1 MSNVNTHYQNQVAD
15 LLGQIRA
22 HQGEPSNRAD
32 LIHSD
37 TPGVGGIGHVNELGK
52 GNFATYMA
60 DAFNGVNDTQQASA
74 ELKNAY
80 ERGEDVPLTDVVL
93 SMQKASIGF
102 EATLQVRNKLIR
114 AYEDIMNMPV

>member
-1 MSNVNTHYQNQVAD
+1 MSSVNTHYQNQVAD

-32 LIHSD
+32 LIRSD
-37 TPGVGGIGHVNELGK
+37 TPGVGGIGHVNEPSK

-74 ELKNAY
+74 DLKNAY

>member
-1 MSNVNTHYQNQVAD
+1 MSGVNTHYQNQVAD
-15 LLGQIRA
+15 LFGQIRA

-32 LIHSD
+32 LISSD
-37 TPGVGGIGHVNELGK
+37 TGGVGGIGQVNEPGK

-74 ELKNAY
+74 DLKNAY

>member
-1 MSNVNTHYQNQVAD
+1 MSSVNTHYQNQVAD

-32 LIHSD
+32 LISSE
-37 TPGVGGIGHVNELGK
+37 TGSVGGIGQVNEPGK

-74 ELKNAY
+74 DLKNAY

>member
-1 MSNVNTHYQNQVAD
+1 MSSVNTHYQNRVAD

-32 LIHSD
+32 LISSD
-37 TPGVGGIGHVNELGK
+37 TGSVGGIGQVNEPGK

-74 ELKNAY
+74 DLKNAY

>member
-1 MSNVNTHYQNQVAD
+1 MPHVK
-15 LLGQIRA
+15 
-22 HQGEPSNRAD
+22 EP
-32 LIHSD
+32 
-37 TPGVGGIGHVNELGK
+37 GK

-102 EATLQVRNKLIR
+102 ESTLQVRNELIR

>member
-1 MSNVNTHYQNQVAD
+1 MSSVNTHSQNQVAD

-22 HQGEPSNRAD
+22 PQGEPSNRAD
-32 LIHSD
+32 LISSD
-37 TPGVGGIGHVNELGK
+37 TGSVGGIGQVNEPGK

-74 ELKNAY
+74 DLKNAY